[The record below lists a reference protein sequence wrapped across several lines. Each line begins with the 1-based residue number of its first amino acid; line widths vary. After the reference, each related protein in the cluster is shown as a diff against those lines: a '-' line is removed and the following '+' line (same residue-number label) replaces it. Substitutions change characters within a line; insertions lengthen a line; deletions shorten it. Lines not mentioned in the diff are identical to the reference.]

1 MTLTAPFSGTIKAV
15 NTDVGE
21 TASGVVI
28 EMIGSNSLE
37 GLLSVGESDM
47 TSLSVGQQVNFTLSA
62 WPSETLH
69 GQVTS
74 IDPSPT
80 SDSTSDVVNYG
91 VHISVDKTD
100 LPVRVGMSI
109 SATVTTF
116 DIKNALIVPNDAVTL
131 GEDGKYYV
139 NQVVNGQTKKTEVT
153 IGVHST
159 TYTQILTGLKA
170 GDEVE
175 ASATT
180 TSSSSSSRG
189 QSGMMMGGPG
199 GPGGQP

>member
-1 MTLTAPFSGTIKAV
+1 
-15 NTDVGE
+15 
-21 TASGVVI
+21 VVI
-28 EMIGSNSLE
+28 EMIGSDSLE
-37 GLLSVGESDM
+37 GLLSVGEADM
-47 TSLSVGQQVNFTLSA
+47 TSLAVGQQVDFTLSA

-69 GQVTS
+69 GKITA
-74 IDPSPT
+74 IEPAPT

-100 LPVRVGMSI
+100 LPVRVGMTI
-109 SATVTTF
+109 SATITTF
-116 DIKNALIVPNDAVTL
+116 DLKGVLIVPNDAVTL

-139 NQVVNGQTKKTEVT
+139 NQVVNGQTQKTEVT

-159 TYTQILTGLKA
+159 SYTQILTGLKA

-180 TSSSSSSRG
+180 TPSSSSSKG
-189 QSGMMMGGPG
+189 QGGMMMGGPG